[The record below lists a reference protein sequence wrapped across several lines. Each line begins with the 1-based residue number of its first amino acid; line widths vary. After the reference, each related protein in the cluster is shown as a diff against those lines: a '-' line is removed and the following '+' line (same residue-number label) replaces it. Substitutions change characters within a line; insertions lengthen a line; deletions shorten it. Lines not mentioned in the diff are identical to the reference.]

1 MKMNLFLAAL
11 LLLSCSKTTDGGE
24 QSNGEEQSANWGPQP
39 DLPLVDG
46 RATFSLSGTQYYVNV
61 MGNTI
66 PRMPIFPSL
75 STQPGVARGYVA
87 DLSGKPLKGAHI
99 AVSSSLTGG
108 WYSSGAALTDEKG
121 YYEFNIPMGAAY
133 FFGTATTI
141 TYQETPA
148 VVALYP
154 VGGTTSFPSG
164 KGVVKNFTL
173 LSYGPANP
181 DEVAQQPSN
190 ESNYYGGALSFN
202 FDVNYKTDPYQH
214 EEYLPEDGTIDI
226 ELIPV
231 GKGLYGETKSF
242 KITKKIGN
250 TSIFSIHNIPVGKY
264 TINAK
269 LTDGRKLKMTA
280 TGTMANVY
288 EHLGLKPDNAVGTS
302 TVTFT
307 PNFQYTP
314 TMVSSFKSN
323 WDALEIGLSL

>member
-1 MKMNLFLAAL
+1 MKMNLLLAAL
-11 LLLSCSKTTDGGE
+11 LLFSCSKATDGGE
-24 QSNGEEQSANWGPQP
+24 QNANWVPQP
-39 DLPLVDG
+39 ELPVVEG

-61 MGNTI
+61 MGATI
-66 PRMPIFPSL
+66 PRMPIFPAL
-75 STQPGVARGYVA
+75 STKPGVARGYVA

-108 WYSSGAALTDEKG
+108 WYSSGSALTDEKG

-148 VVALYP
+148 VLALYP

-164 KGVVKNFTL
+164 QGIVRNFTL
-173 LSYGPANP
+173 LSYGPADP
-181 DEVAQQPSN
+181 DNVAQQPSN

-202 FDVNYKTDPYQH
+202 FNVNYKNDPYQH
-214 EEYLPEDGTIDI
+214 DAYLPEDGTIDI
-226 ELIPV
+226 ELIPI
-231 GKGLYGETKSF
+231 GKCLYGETKSF
-242 KITKKIGN
+242 RITKKIGN

-269 LTDGRKLKMTA
+269 LSDGRKLKMKA

-288 EHLGLKPDNAVGTS
+288 ENLGLKPDNATGTS
-302 TVTFT
+302 TVAFT
-307 PNFQYTP
+307 PNFKNTP